1 MKPKWDFKTILRAER
16 ELDQE
21 PKVISSLRSKF
32 SFQLLSNQK
41 LQLSIQFS
49 FLIKVNM
56 YDLKT
61 MQNGKL
67 LLATKFKRNLSNGS
81 F

>member
-41 LQLSIQFS
+41 L
-49 FLIKVNM
+49 
-56 YDLKT
+56 
-61 MQNGKL
+61 
-67 LLATKFKRNLSNGS
+67 
-81 F
+81 